1 MTAPY
6 RMGMGY
12 CRDPVASAELGRGF
26 ASTTMQSLVEARG
39 GYMHHIILE
48 QREAIK
54 WDGYTISSD
63 EFWLICFI

>member
-1 MTAPY
+1 MIASY

-12 CRDPVASAELGRGF
+12 CRDPIAGAELGRGF

-39 GYMHHIILE
+39 GYMHHILLE

-54 WDGYTISSD
+54 
-63 EFWLICFI
+63 